1 MTSCL
6 LLWLVTSFFVL
17 WWWGCNTLICGQ
29 LLMWVKWVTLICH
42 HLVERLGALWT
53 SLVAFNFCSVLL
65 MITKFLP
72 FLQPTTCC
80 SLLAAT
86 ANNDAGND
94 VDATGLFFQIVNP
107 QRTPPKAT
115 IFTATQVLML
125 CGQLP
130 YIAMAM
136 CSLKKNKNNYNQLG
150 AQRKNIKI
158 ILGWCCGV
166 GLADV
171 NLHHDIS
178 YYLSNTQQ
186 GGRMG
191 TEENPIWYC
200 LKFTRYLGN
209 TSQMDKAVTCLTT
222 ESIA

>member
-1 MTSCL
+1 
-6 LLWLVTSFFVL
+6 
-17 WWWGCNTLICGQ
+17 
-29 LLMWVKWVTLICH
+29 
-42 HLVERLGALWT
+42 
-53 SLVAFNFCSVLL
+53 

-94 VDATGLFFQIVNP
+94 VDATGLFSKLSTHRGHH
-107 QRTPPKAT
+107 QRQQ
-115 IFTATQVLML
+115 FLQ
-125 CGQLP
+125 QLRCRCYVP

-191 TEENPIWYC
+191 TEENPI
-200 LKFTRYLGN
+200 
-209 TSQMDKAVTCLTT
+209 
-222 ESIA
+222 